1 MARDTHD
8 TAVESVLRVDSP
20 TRYTVH
26 ENCLKWSPHAT
37 KDGPSRV
44 CLVSVSCLSRVC
56 LVSVPCLSRGGRHFV
71 VVQCVCERTL
81 SSMHLQMQESC
92 TSMKVSTLTWISS
105 TLTREHAIVVNF
117 RSNVKTAA

>member
-8 TAVESVLRVDSP
+8 TAWESVLRVDSP

-44 CLVSVSCLSRVC
+44 CLVSVSCLSRGV
-56 LVSVPCLSRGGRHFV
+56 RHFVV